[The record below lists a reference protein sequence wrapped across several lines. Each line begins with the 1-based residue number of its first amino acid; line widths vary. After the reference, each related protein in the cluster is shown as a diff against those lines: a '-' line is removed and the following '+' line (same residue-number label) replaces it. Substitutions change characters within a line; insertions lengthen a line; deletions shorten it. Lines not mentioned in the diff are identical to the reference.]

1 LTLGAAVA
9 ILSKAIRIVGSF
21 VLVLIVGI
29 VGLILIFDPP
39 PLRLQDE
46 TKFCF
51 ICPATEAGKRSRLAR
66 NGHCLR
72 RKLEGYTGSLTG
84 RPQITLFDWLRHQNG
99 KQPEP
104 DYHFYGT
111 KTNDTWAFKIDR
123 ATKTVCYQ
131 KPSDVEAGITNPYCG
146 LAITFE
152 NADRIIAVDDRPFD
166 GVSTAL
172 LNKNTFT
179 ITMTGINVL
188 EQLGANIEYFQCH

>member
-1 LTLGAAVA
+1 VA
-9 ILSKAIRIVGSF
+9 ILSKAIRIVGAI

-29 VGLILIFDPP
+29 IGLILIFDPP
-39 PLRLQDE
+39 PLRLQDD
-46 TKFCF
+46 TKFVLSVLPPGPVSAHDPLEMGIAC
-51 ICPATEAGKRSRLAR
+51 
-66 NGHCLR
+66 R

-84 RPQITLFDWLRHQNG
+84 RPQITLFDWLRRQNG
-99 KQPEP
+99 KPPEP

-152 NADRIIAVDDRPFD
+152 NADRIIAVDNRPFD

-172 LNKNTFT
+172 FNKKTFT
-179 ITMTGINVL
+179 LTMTGINVL